1 MIGSISLA
9 VYTSLSIYLKWQDAP
24 VLTTFGSDILP
35 VHGLDFPSVILCSP
49 GKTFSNSC
57 VSLMM
62 RIIICFILGNNM
74 AALPSISHILP
85 NEWKEFWHDAEVHN
99 QTRFESMTPE
109 EQNSYLTHF
118 VRHFIPEWP
127 PELTL
132 QNFMLHMTTHFP
144 ALRKTILLW
153 SKESEFRN
161 KSVPV
166 FDLLLNPDRK
176 GEKEKELS
184 RIDRDA
190 VKLFERMDFTSEKQQ
205 KIMLSVLWFTAQPCR
220 QLLTLCTW
228 KSQRV
233 PCDKLFYPIPT
244 DIGFCCAF
252 NHDSLKKML
261 RGAWLPRIIQ
271 NLEERFD
278 SLYDGSSNESEDNDN
293 IPDHFTPN
301 WGIQNGLTVVIDTLS
316 NWNPAS
322 VRQDFLGV
330 RAAIKG
336 KNQFP
341 IISRDSFLIRPGHET
356 YVAITATHTTAEEN
370 LRQLPVSTRKCYY
383 EDEFFLQLFRSYSVK
398 NCWMESLT
406 NFSRAANPSG
416 CVPWNF
422 PSADQG
428 VPMCSPTER
437 HQFLEAFRT
446 AETSPIFVGNM
457 TRCFPNCGGTSYDL
471 SVTAAPFRHCDQ
483 ANMGLTRFCDIDV
496 HLNPQKWGDS
506 ILESYKH
513 HGSGQIPFY
522 INKIIKSKMRQYPA
536 DRLFGSWNHADEKYN
551 AFEKDIAA
559 ATFYFPRHTALEL
572 VKAPKMS
579 ALDFLSQVGGIL
591 GLCVG
596 ISLTSVIEVIYWTS
610 FGLAKRCAKKFHWS
624 KRRKNNPT

>member
-1 MIGSISLA
+1 
-9 VYTSLSIYLKWQDAP
+9 
-24 VLTTFGSDILP
+24 
-35 VHGLDFPSVILCSP
+35 
-49 GKTFSNSC
+49 
-57 VSLMM
+57 
-62 RIIICFILGNNM
+62 M

-85 NEWKEFWHDAEVHN
+85 EEWREFWHEAEVGN
-99 QTRFESMTPE
+99 TTNFEDMTID
-109 EQNSYLTHF
+109 EQKLYLTTF
-118 VRHFIPEWP
+118 VRHFIPSWP
-127 PELTL
+127 SELTIE
-132 QNFMLHMTTHFP
+132 NFMLHMTTHFP

-161 KSVPV
+161 RSVPV
-166 FDLLLNPDRK
+166 FDLLLNPDRQ
-176 GEKEKELS
+176 GEMENELG
-184 RIDRDA
+184 RIDEEA
-190 VKLFERMDFTSEKQQ
+190 VKLFEKMDFTSERQQ

-228 KSQRV
+228 KGQRV
-233 PCDKLFYPIPT
+233 ACEKIFYPIPT

-252 NHDSLKKML
+252 NHNSLKLML
-261 RGAWLPRIIQ
+261 RGTRLPRIVQ
-271 NLEERFD
+271 SLEEKFD
-278 SLYDGSSNESEDNDN
+278 ELYETSNNAKERDLDDSPNQ
-293 IPDHFTPN
+293 FTPN
-301 WGIQNGLTVVIDTLS
+301 WGIQNGLTVVIDMMS

-341 IISRDSFLIRPGHET
+341 IMSRDSFLIRPGHET
-356 YVAITATHTTAEEN
+356 YIAITATHTSAQES
-370 LRQLPVSTRKCYY
+370 LRQLAVSARKCYY
-383 EDEFFLQLFRSYSVK
+383 DDEFYLQLFKSYSVK

-406 NFSRAANPSG
+406 NFSRTVNPSG

-428 VPMCSPTER
+428 VPMCKPMER
-437 HQFLEAFRT
+437 HRFLQAFQT
-446 AETSPIFVGNM
+446 AETNNIFVGSM
-457 TRCFPNCGGTSYDL
+457 ARCLPNCGGTSYDI

-496 HLNPQKWGDS
+496 NLNPQKWGDS

-513 HGSGQIPFY
+513 HGDGALPSY
-522 INKIIKSKMRQYPA
+522 IRNVIKSKMRRYPA
-536 DRLFGSWNHADEKYN
+536 DKLFGTWTHADKKYN

-559 ATFYFPRHTALEL
+559 ATFYFPRHTAMEL

-579 ALDFLSQVGGIL
+579 VLDFLSQVGGIL

-596 ISLTSVIEVIYWTS
+596 ISLTSVIEAIYWAAFT
-610 FGLAKRCAKKFHWS
+610 FAQRAAKIFNIKN
-624 KRRKNNPT
+624 RRKNSQN